1 MEKKPKSNFVGIA
14 GLFEV
19 NQIKKYFIIYVY
31 FMVGV
36 EVLIL
41 WLTFLGNM
49 GGQFPVKFYFV
60 MAFTIPLALT
70 FLLGVFIV
78 AFNKF
83 VFGKN
88 PIEEDLA
95 NSGPEGA
102 KESLLPKQSLYLQHV
117 WRLPLFVKISLL
129 IFTAF
134 IVYKMEAIF
143 NFVISFGEKT
153 AWYLMIAA
161 GAILAGAFIFSL
173 VWIIASY
180 RLRKKYM
187 EHQYQYK
194 KDIMEQLGLLVLN
207 DDTVIDKQ
215 GNTVSDRGIKYI
227 ETDEPGYLLND
238 VTTSTEVET
247 HRPQ

>member
-1 MEKKPKSNFVGIA
+1 MDKKPKSDFVGIA
-14 GLFEV
+14 GLFEAT
-19 NQIKKYFIIYVY
+19 QIKKYFITYVY

-49 GGQFPVKFYFV
+49 GGQFPVKFYFL
-60 MAFTIPLALT
+60 MAFSIPLALT
-70 FLLGVFIV
+70 FLLGVFII

-83 VFGKN
+83 VFGKD
-88 PIEEDLA
+88 PIEEDL
-95 NSGPEGA
+95 SDSDPEGA
-102 KESLLPKQSLYLQHV
+102 TESIGPKQSIYLQHV
-117 WRLPLFVKISLL
+117 WRLPLFIKIALL
-129 IFTAF
+129 IAVAF

-143 NFVISFGEKT
+143 NFFISFGEKT
-153 AWYLMIAA
+153 AWYAMIAA

-187 EHQYQYK
+187 EFQYQYK

-215 GNTVSDRGIKYI
+215 GNTVSDKGIKYI

-238 VTTSTEVET
+238 VTTSTDVET
-247 HRPQ
+247 RRPQ